1 MHLRIRATQA
11 IPILMAFTIVAIV
24 ISVSC
29 LLWNLRDR
37 ELDHTYL
44 ETVSLAHLFMEQTE
58 QSFDST
64 DRVLLGVQERM
75 ETAYGSSLALDSLP
89 VHLLLAARISG
100 LRQVRSMFII
110 DPDGRVI
117 NSSREHPSERMSVTD
132 REYYTAFAYG
142 NEQGLFVGKPMRSR
156 IDNAW
161 TIHLARPLFEPD
173 GRLRGIVVAAMN
185 IRRFEQIYD
194 QMTLSFVR
202 PVSIYLADGTLV
214 ASLPPRENLIGA
226 VAPEI
231 GSQPLPAP
239 GEDIHTFHRANDDG
253 GMDFMALGR
262 VEGFPLLVSVTNNTA
277 AALASWRE
285 TAIPIALGAGLVCI
299 FIAFAGV
306 VLAREVVHEANLRRA
321 LREADDHYH
330 RTIDSMMDAVIATD
344 AAQNILV
351 FNPAAERMFGYSASD
366 MIGQS
371 LDKLIPAHIRGMH
384 RQHVKHSLQ
393 PEIGSRAL
401 DMGREIIGLRADGR
415 EFPIESTVSKISV
428 GGKIQL
434 TAVLRDVAERHQ
446 AEASLRH
453 MNKQLRELSAALE
466 NVREQERTRIAREL
480 HDELG
485 QQLTGLKLDLAWLGG
500 RLREGHPPPP
510 DKVDEMGHRLNTAIA
525 SVRRIATELRP
536 LILDDLGFGEA
547 IAWQA
552 AEIAKRT
559 GLEISLD
566 LRAAALVSDD
576 ALAIALFRIVQ
587 ESLTNIVR
595 HAQASNVEIRIVADD
610 ELLTLTV
617 RDDGIGHQEDARQ
630 GKGIGLVSMRERANE
645 LGGRIRVDGG
655 PGAGTTIEVT
665 LPLDALAQAREHAT

>member
-1 MHLRIRATQA
+1 MEPGNDGSASLIKQRKTQVMHLRIRTTQA

-24 ISVSC
+24 ILVSC
-29 LLWNLRDR
+29 LLWDSRNR
-37 ELDHTYL
+37 ELDQTYR
-44 ETVSLAHLFMEQTE
+44 ETVSLANLFMEQTE
-58 QSFDST
+58 QSFDSA

-75 ETAYGSSLALDSLP
+75 ETVYGSSLALDSLP

-117 NSSREHPSERMSVTD
+117 NSSREHPIEPIAVTD
-132 REYYTAFAYG
+132 REYYQAFAHG
-142 NEQGLFVGKPMRSR
+142 NQRGLFVGKPTRSR

-161 TIHLARPLFEPD
+161 TIHLARPLFEPS
-173 GRLRGIVVAAMN
+173 GKLRGIVVAAMN

-231 GSQPLPAP
+231 GSRPLPTP
-239 GEDIHTFHRANDDG
+239 GDGIHTFHHANGDG
-253 GMDFMALGR
+253 PKEFMALGR
-262 VEGFPLLVSVTNNTA
+262 VEGFPLLVSVTNDSA
-277 AALASWRE
+277 AALASWRG
-285 TAIPIALGAGLVCI
+285 TAIPIGLGAGLVCI
-299 FIAFAGV
+299 FIAFVGV
-306 VLAREVVHEANLRRA
+306 VLAREVAHEAKLRRA
-321 LREADDHYH
+321 LREADAHYH

-351 FNPAAERMFGYSASD
+351 FNPAAERMFGYSASE

-371 LDKLIPAHIRGMH
+371 LDKLIPAHMRGMH

-393 PEIGSRAL
+393 PEVGSRAL
-401 DMGREIIGLRADGR
+401 DMGRETIGLRADGS
-415 EFPIESTVSKISV
+415 EFPLESTVSKISI
-428 GGKIQL
+428 GDRLQL
-434 TAVLRDVAERHQ
+434 TAVLRDVGERHQ

-453 MNKQLRELSAALE
+453 MNQQLRELSAALE

-500 RLREGHPPPP
+500 RLREGRPPAV
-510 DKVDEMGHRLNTAIA
+510 DKVDEMGHRLNTTID

-587 ESLTNIVR
+587 ESLTNVVR
-595 HAQASNVEIRIVADD
+595 HAQASKVEIR
-610 ELLTLTV
+610 
-617 RDDGIGHQEDARQ
+617 
-630 GKGIGLVSMRERANE
+630 
-645 LGGRIRVDGG
+645 
-655 PGAGTTIEVT
+655 
-665 LPLDALAQAREHAT
+665 